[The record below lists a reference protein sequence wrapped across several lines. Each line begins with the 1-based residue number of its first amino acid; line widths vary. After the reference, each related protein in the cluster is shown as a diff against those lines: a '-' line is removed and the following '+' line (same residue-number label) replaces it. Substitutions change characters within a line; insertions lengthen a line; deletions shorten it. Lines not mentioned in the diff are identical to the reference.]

1 MEERAVYYAN
11 GLVELQDAPTP
22 HHLRVGGYPSLV
34 AEVCELADRVAQ
46 LEARLAKLEE
56 AHEPGIV
63 ADTSRRDM
71 TAIAWKDYV

>member
-11 GLVELQDAPTP
+11 GLVELQDATAP

-46 LEARLAKLEE
+46 LEARLAKLE
-56 AHEPGIV
+56 AGAVRVIDARLLP
-63 ADTSRRDM
+63 
-71 TAIAWKDYV
+71 Y